1 MGELE
6 LLTYDLQTIHWDR
19 GELDVSYSL
28 MTSVKPNVIERHLP
42 ELVRTYHEALLASP
56 GHVPQSYTYEECMF
70 NVLSTATNW
79 SLTQLLVGFEIA
91 VQIRACVLALA
102 AAGTSR
108 RLFCYVSKPCSVCS
122 TPRRPS
128 TSCSTGAPIHSSL
141 RHYRWSTAYDGH

>member
-1 MGELE
+1 MG
-6 LLTYDLQTIHWDR
+6 Y
-19 GELDVSYSL
+19 L

-70 NVLSTATNW
+70 NVLSMPPTGVLHSYW
-79 SLTQLLVGFEIA
+79 LVLRSPFK
-91 VQIRACVLALA
+91 IRACVLALA

-128 TSCSTGAPIHSSL
+128 TSCSTGAP
-141 RHYRWSTAYDGH
+141 